1 MSYRLICIQ
10 LMLFSLTYAS
20 FLHITTPS
28 SEILPWLHG
37 VFSGAA
43 IAAYLLAQRLRTQ
56 SHRLIR
62 LLPWSLFATLWSS
75 GTISITQYWSG
86 YLAARQGVEAVLFYG
101 TSGMQFFSLQ
111 DATFCWLLLI
121 PTALISLVI

>member
-62 LLPWSLFATLWSS
+62 LLTWSLFATLWSL
-75 GTISITQYWSG
+75 GTVGVTQYWSAQ
-86 YLAARQGVEAVLFYG
+86 LATNQGVEAVLFYG
-101 TSGMQFFSLQ
+101 TSGTQFLSLQ
-111 DATFCWLLLI
+111 DAILFWLLLI
-121 PTALISLVI
+121 PAALISLLI